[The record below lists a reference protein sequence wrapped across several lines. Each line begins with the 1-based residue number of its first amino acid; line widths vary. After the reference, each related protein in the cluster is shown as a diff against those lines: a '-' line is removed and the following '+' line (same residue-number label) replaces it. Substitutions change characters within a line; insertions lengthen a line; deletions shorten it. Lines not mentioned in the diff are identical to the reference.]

1 VAWTYDIT
9 PAPAVGDKITA
20 AGFGAQTDGAVAEL
34 QSAVDTITGG
44 SAVAGATSYAST
56 YTTNSTAL
64 LLHEWAKPGYLVQGL
79 TGAVTS
85 VAAGP
90 TTVVSGPSSGRRIVK
105 NIAINALTLNTTV
118 TATLASTT
126 LFTINFA
133 AAGFFQIPCAVPIA
147 NGETLQITTDH
158 TVTVTASYADRTG
171 TALDRLGFV
180 KSTGSGTLRA
190 SGTAATI
197 SQLWLCNT
205 DNSAGN
211 IALTIGSAVIDVS
224 MPARSILTIDDPI
237 AIPAATAVTYVS
249 GGTNVAMLAVGY

>member
-1 VAWTYDIT
+1 VAYTYDIT
-9 PAPAVGDKITA
+9 PAPAVGVKLTA
-20 AGFGAQTDGAVAEL
+20 AGFGAEVDGAIAEL
-34 QSAVDTITGG
+34 QSVLDTTTGG
-44 SAVAGATSYAST
+44 TAAAGASSWA
-56 YTTNSTAL
+56 TNRDAL
-64 LLHEWAKPGYLVQGL
+64 LLGSWAKPGFPGVPSLA
-79 TGAVTS
+79 GAVTS

-105 NIAINALTLNTTV
+105 NLAINALTANTTV

-133 AAGFFQIPCAVPIA
+133 AAGFLQVPACVPIA

-158 TVTVTASYADRTG
+158 TVTVTASYADRSG

-190 SGTAATI
+190 SGSAATI

-211 IALTIGSAVIDVS
+211 IALTIGSAVINQS
-224 MPARSILTIDDPI
+224 MPALSVLTIDDPI

>member
-1 VAWTYDIT
+1 VAWTWDIT

-20 AGFGAQTDGAVAEL
+20 AGFGAQVDGAIAEL
-34 QSAVDTITGG
+34 QANLDTTTGG
-44 SAVAGATSYAST
+44 TAAAGASSWA
-56 YTTNSTAL
+56 TNRDAL
-64 LLHEWAKPGYLVQGL
+64 LLGAWAEPGYPVVGL

-105 NIAINALTLNTTV
+105 NLVINATTASTNV
-118 TATLASTT
+118 TATLAGTT
-126 LFTINFA
+126 LFAISFTA
-133 AAGFFQIPCAVPIA
+133 VGTLQIPCAIPVA
-147 NGETLQITTDH
+147 NGETLQITVNH
-158 TVTVTASYADRTG
+158 TTTVTASYADRTG

-205 DNSAGN
+205 DNSVGS
-211 IALTIGSAVIDVS
+211 IALTIGSAVVDVA
-224 MPARSILTIDDPI
+224 MPALSVLTIDDPI

>member
-1 VAWTYDIT
+1 MAWTWDIT

-20 AGFGAQTDGAVAEL
+20 AGFGAQVDGAVAEL
-34 QSAVDTITGG
+34 QSVVDTATGG
-44 SAVAGATSYAST
+44 TAAAGASAWA
-56 YTTNSTAL
+56 TNRDPL
-64 LLHEWAKPGYLVQGL
+64 LMGAWAKPGDPSVPGL
-79 TGAVTS
+79 TGGVTS

-105 NIAINALTLNTTV
+105 NLAINALTLNTTV
-118 TATLASTT
+118 TATLAGTT

-133 AAGFFQIPCAVPIA
+133 AAGFLQIPCAVPIA

-190 SGTAATI
+190 SGSAATI

-211 IALTIGSAVIDVS
+211 IALTIASAVINVS
-224 MPARSILTIDDPI
+224 MPARSVLTIDDPI

>member
-1 VAWTYDIT
+1 V
-9 PAPAVGDKITA
+9 P
-20 AGFGAQTDGAVAEL
+20 
-34 QSAVDTITGG
+34 S
-44 SAVAGATSYAST
+44 
-56 YTTNSTAL
+56 
-64 LLHEWAKPGYLVQGL
+64 L

-105 NIAINALTLNTTV
+105 NLAINALTANTTV
-118 TATLASTT
+118 TATLAGPPCSRSTSPRPGSCRSPA
-126 LFTINFA
+126 L
-133 AAGFFQIPCAVPIA
+133 VPIA

-171 TALDRLGFV
+171 TTLDRLGFV

-211 IALTIGSAVIDVS
+211 IALTIGSAVIDVA
-224 MPARSILTIDDPI
+224 MPALSVLTIDDPI

>member
-1 VAWTYDIT
+1 VAWTNDIT
-9 PAPAVGDKITA
+9 PAPAVGAKITA
-20 AGFGAQTDGAVAEL
+20 AGFGAQVDAAVAEL
-34 QSAVDTITGG
+34 QSVIDTTTGG
-44 SAVAGATSYAST
+44 TAAAGATSWATSRD
-56 YTTNSTAL
+56 AL
-64 LLHEWAKPGYLVQGL
+64 LLGAWAKPGFPGVPSL

-105 NIAINALTLNTTV
+105 NLVINATTALTTV

-126 LFTINFA
+126 LFSITFTT
-133 AAGFFQIPCAVPIA
+133 AGMLQIPCAIPIA
-147 NGETLQITTDH
+147 NGETLQITVNH
-158 TVTVTASYADRTG
+158 TVTVAASYADRTG
-171 TALDRLGFV
+171 TTLDRLGFV

-211 IALTIGSAVIDVS
+211 IALTIGSAVIDVA
-224 MPARSILTIDDPI
+224 MPALSVLTIDDPI